1 MDDRVLI
8 LDTTLRDGEQTPGV
22 NLNLTEKLE
31 IARQLERL
39 GVDAIEAGFAGS
51 SKGDFDAVAAVARE
65 VRTPVICSLA
75 RCVTSDIESAAAAL
89 KGAAKPRIHVFLASS
104 ALHLEKK
111 LRMTMD
117 QALERAVEGVR
128 LARSLC
134 EDVEFSAEDASRSDP
149 EFLVRL
155 YEAVI
160 AEGASTINITD
171 TVGYATANEFS
182 RLTQDLFMR
191 VKGIDRVR
199 VSVHCHNDLGLAV
212 ANSLVAV
219 RHGARQVECTING
232 IGERAGNAALEEVVM
247 GLNTRRDYYG
257 ASCGVDT
264 KRLYVTS
271 RLVSTLTGLEI
282 PPNKPVVGEN
292 AFMHQSGIH
301 QHGVAQDRAT
311 YEVMRAEDVGV
322 PAGNAPLGKLSGSH
336 AFEEQVGRLGFV
348 LSQGDLG
355 RAFLRFKELA
365 DRKKDVTERDLIAL
379 LNAVSGG
386 QWVSAP
392 ELYHLESYQ
401 LFAGN
406 VLTPTATVK
415 IKHGDEIVTEAAV
428 GDGPIDA
435 AYRAVDRITGRETQL
450 EAYSI
455 RAVTEGQDALGEVT
469 VRVVVKG
476 ESGEPRHALGKG
488 AATDIIEASI
498 LAYVN
503 AVNRAV
509 G

>member
-1 MDDRVLI
+1 MGDRVLI
-8 LDTTLRDGEQTPGV
+8 FDTTLRDGEQTPGV

-39 GVDAIEAGFAGS
+39 GADVIEAGFAGAS
-51 SKGDFDAVAAVARE
+51 LGDFEAVEAISRE

-75 RCVTSDIESAAAAL
+75 RCLASDIERAAQAL
-89 KGAAKPRIHVFLASS
+89 SGAAHPRLHVFLASS

-111 LRMTMD
+111 LHMT
-117 QALERAVEGVR
+117 QTEALDKAAAGVR

-134 EDVEFSAEDASRSDP
+134 EDVQFSAEDASRSDP
-149 EFLVRL
+149 AFLARL

-182 RLTQDLFMR
+182 RLVQDLFKL
-191 VKGIDRVR
+191 VNGIGRVR

-219 RHGARQVECTING
+219 RHGARQVECTMNG
-232 IGERAGNAALEEVVM
+232 LGERAGNAALEEIVM

-257 ASCGVDT
+257 AECGINT
-264 KRLYVTS
+264 KRLYVSS
-271 RLVSTLTGLEI
+271 RLISTLTGQEI
-282 PPNKPVVGEN
+282 PPNKPVIGAN

-311 YEVMRAEDVGV
+311 YEIMRAEDVGV
-322 PAGNAPLGKLSGSH
+322 PAGNAPLGKLSGRH
-336 AFEEQVGRLGFV
+336 ALRDQAARLGFT
-348 LSQGDLG
+348 LTDADLNT
-355 RAFLRFKELA
+355 AFKRFKELA

-379 LNAVSGG
+379 LSG
-386 QWVSAP
+386 QWVDAP

-406 VLTPTATVK
+406 TLTPTATVK
-415 IKHGDEIVTEAAV
+415 IKHGGSTVTEAAV

-435 AYRAVDRITGRETQL
+435 AYRAVDRITAREARL
-450 EAYSI
+450 ESYSI

-469 VRVVVKG
+469 VRVTVADEDGKP
-476 ESGEPRHALGKG
+476 PRRALGKG

-503 AVNRAV
+503 AVNRALIS
-509 G
+509 